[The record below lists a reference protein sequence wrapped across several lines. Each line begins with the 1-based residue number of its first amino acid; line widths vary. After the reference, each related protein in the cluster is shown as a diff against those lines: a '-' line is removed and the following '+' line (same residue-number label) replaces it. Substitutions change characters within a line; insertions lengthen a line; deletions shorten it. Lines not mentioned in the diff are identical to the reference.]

1 MAVTSTPSFDKVYD
15 DNGNE
20 ILDQFYSPANPLDST
35 VLTGSSFDTKIGYK
49 FRSAAQQELYIILQD
64 VEGTPL
70 TDSSGE
76 PLVSLIDGFVTSEL
90 TSEKALGIVLP
101 TVPEEQQIIEFT
113 LFGDKFDVRRR
124 QLGADPETGGDI
136 PPYVE
141 VINPD
146 GGFKYIE
153 EGNILLVASGADII
167 RDGVI
172 DGREFEEF
180 VIDEIT
186 DTVNANGNV
195 VVRFSFTKN
204 PLNEINIT
212 EIHIQIIK
220 GFFWNLML

>member
-1 MAVTSTPSFDKVYD
+1 MAVTSTPSFGKVYD

-20 ILDQFYSPANPLDST
+20 ILNQFYSPENPLDVT

-141 VINPD
+141 IINPD
-146 GGFKYIE
+146 GGFKYIRK
-153 EGNILLVASGADII
+153 GDILQVASGADII

-180 VIDEIT
+180 VINEIT
-186 DTVNANGNV
+186 DTVDTNGNV
-195 VVRFSFTKN
+195 VVRFIFQKN
-204 PLNEINIT
+204 PLNEIRDTIDSNGN
-212 EIHIQIIK
+212 EIK
-220 GFFWNLML
+220 DPDLYR

>member
-1 MAVTSTPSFDKVYD
+1 MAVTSTPSFGKVYD

-20 ILDQFYSPANPLDST
+20 ILDQFYSPTNPLDAT

-113 LFGDKFDVRRR
+113 LFGDKFDLRRW
-124 QLGADPETGGDI
+124 
-136 PPYVE
+136 
-141 VINPD
+141 
-146 GGFKYIE
+146 
-153 EGNILLVASGADII
+153 
-167 RDGVI
+167 
-172 DGREFEEF
+172 
-180 VIDEIT
+180 
-186 DTVNANGNV
+186 
-195 VVRFSFTKN
+195 RF
-204 PLNEINIT
+204 
-212 EIHIQIIK
+212 
-220 GFFWNLML
+220 